1 MGPHEHLTCRLCGQ
15 DHRPTPLAK
24 GEKALCSRCGALL
37 AKGSRLGPDATF
49 VFSVTGLILAAPAAF
64 LPFIGAE
71 KLGDAR
77 TSFLLTGVGA
87 MWEDGMRMVSVL
99 VLLCGILL
107 PVALLAVLAL
117 LHVPGRFGW
126 HPGDSAGLGRA
137 ARLLGHWSIPEVQ
150 VLAVLV
156 ALMKLGSLVDITI
169 GPAFW
174 FYCAMA
180 AMLILAQQSFAFGSG
195 GAGAVSR
202 RRP

>member
-1 MGPHEHLTCRLCGQ
+1 M
-15 DHRPTPLAK
+15 
-24 GEKALCSRCGALL
+24 

-49 VFSVTGLILAAPAAF
+49 VFSVTGLILAAPAIF

-77 TSFLLTGVGA
+77 TSLLLTGVGA
-87 MWEDGMRMVSVL
+87 MWDDGMGIVSLL

-107 PVALLAVLAL
+107 PVALLAFLAL
-117 LHVPGRFGW
+117 LHVPGKFGW
-126 HPGDSAGLGRA
+126 HAGDAAGLGRA

-156 ALMKLGSLVDITI
+156 AIMKLGRLVDITI

-180 AMLILAQQSFAFGSG
+180 AMLILAQQSFAFGSDG
-195 GAGAVSR
+195 HGVASR
-202 RRP
+202 GEP